1 MRKNLER
8 EIAAAALGG
17 GTGAEP
23 VLALVTKGLDVL
35 RGTRLTLRAAG
46 LKDGLGAVRSSK
58 TGRDYVRVALP
69 RGVTARFHLTPTEPR
84 LINGNVVAGHM
95 VPLLT
100 ILPVQGKPRLYFDV
114 PPAAKELSRRAG
126 TDVEAA
132 TRILLGLERARR
144 RCYELAE
151 EATRWL

>member
-17 GTGAEP
+17 GQGTEP
-23 VLALVTKGLDVL
+23 ILALVTTGLDVL

-69 RGVTARFHLTPTEPR
+69 RGVTARFHLTPPEPT
-84 LINGNVVAGHM
+84 LINGRVAGHM

-114 PPAAKELSRRAG
+114 PPAAKELARRAG

-132 TRILLGLERARR
+132 SRILLGLERARR

>member
-1 MRKNLER
+1 MRVNLQR
-8 EIAAAALGG
+8 EVAAAALGG
-17 GTGAEP
+17 GRGTEP
-23 VLALVTKGLDVL
+23 ILVLVTKGFEVF
-35 RGTRLTLRAAG
+35 RGVRNTLRDAG
-46 LKDGLGAVRSSK
+46 LKAGVWSLRASK
-58 TGRDYVRVALP
+58 TKVGRDYVRVALP
-69 RGVTARFHLTPTEPR
+69 RGVTARLHLTPSPPLGTE
-84 LINGNVVAGHM
+84 HM

-100 ILPVQGKPRLYFDV
+100 VIPVQGKPRLYFDV
-114 PPAAKELSRRAG
+114 PTAATELARRAG